1 MAQTHHWKFNTETQ
15 LEDTIGTNHFTQGY
29 STVTQISSFSVIN
42 QCLEFV
48 EGYPSGTIRTS
59 GNPFPASGAFSI
71 SFWWTARPQSN
82 LVPPG
87 GLGVGG
93 NIFSVGNF
101 RVSLWNLSIENPEFG
116 QWPYRLMI
124 EDYSVANG
132 EFKLSE
138 IIRVGSIF
146 WNEGTNAFTHF
157 TISWDGTDWFV
168 YINGYY
174 TNIISGTSFTPVSI
188 YNSSNDLEFYA
199 DQNYSLFLDD
209 VRIYDTA
216 DANDAAFVW
225 NSRFGTEVVL
235 GANPGEAYGLLPT
248 ILVSEPEGSAG
259 GGVGASGGLT
269 TIVITPPSG
278 TAEFILDASASGAFV
293 TITITTFSGIAFP
306 EFIATGSLPV
316 ITVSAPEGSPVI
328 TTSIQLDYVACDAE
342 VTWTQ
347 NLPITGFS
355 SAIQGQDAISS
366 RITPTIGGSGANIV
380 YFEQRTLAASG
391 TYTYDL
397 MSLTDFLGG
406 ALSLSRAYAISI
418 TISSGSVSLEPGAS
432 NPFQWFFNSSTANIS
447 ISSPGVFMFAQPESA
462 TITSGSKTLKVT
474 NTSGAAAATYKIAIL
489 GGR

>member
-1 MAQTHHWKFNTETQ
+1 MAQTHHWKFNYATQ
-15 LEDTIGTNHFTQGY
+15 LEDTIGSLDFSPGY
-29 STVTQISSFSVIN
+29 STLTIIQDNSVIN
-42 QCLEFV
+42 ECLQFV
-48 EGYPSGTIRTS
+48 QGYPFGTIQTS
-59 GNPFPASGAFSI
+59 SNPLPASGSFSI
-71 SFWWTARPQSN
+71 CFWWKANTTCSGP
-82 LVPPG
+82 
-87 GLGVGG
+87 
-93 NIFSVGNF
+93 IFSIGDF
-101 RVSLWNLSIENPEFG
+101 TFDLYPASEF
-116 QWPYRLMI
+116 QTLIFKPRFN
-124 EDYSVANG
+124 YSVLFNNLIKNG
-132 EFKLSE
+132 DPYYNM
-138 IIRVGSIF
+138 GP
-146 WNEGTNAFTHF
+146 NNFTHYC
-157 TISWDGTDWFV
+157 ISWDGTDWAIRV
-168 YINGYY
+168 NGVQGFLVE
-174 TNIISGTSFTPVSI
+174 GTGTIQTPDELDL
-188 YNSSNDLEFYA
+188 YNSANVLRFRA
-199 DQNYSLFLDD
+199 DQANGSIFLDD
-209 VRIYDTA
+209 VRVYNTA
-216 DANDAAFVW
+216 DNGLFAW
-225 NSRFGTEVVL
+225 NNGFGTEEVFNS
-235 GANPGEAYGLLPT
+235 GAGNAYGPLPT

-259 GGVGASGGLT
+259 GGTGSFGGLT
-269 TIVITPPSG
+269 TITVTPPSG

-316 ITVSAPEGSPVI
+316 ITISAPEGSPVI

-474 NTSGAAAATYKIAIL
+474 NNSGAAAATYKIAIL

>member
-1 MAQTHHWKFNTETQ
+1 MAQTHHWKFNTATQ
-15 LEDTIGTNHFTQGY
+15 LEDTIGTLDFSQGY
-29 STVTQISSFSVIN
+29 FTVTNIDSAGAIN
-42 QCLEFV
+42 DCLEFV
-48 EGYPSGTIRTS
+48 QGFPNGVIETS
-59 GNPFPASGAFSI
+59 SNPLPASGSFSI
-71 SFWWTARPQSN
+71 CFWWKSNQVAMGPIVTLGYFSLDLNLYTGDWSPWLFRPRLNGNLVFSN
-82 LVPPG
+82 LIRNSDPSFN
-87 GLGVGG
+87 VGP
-93 NIFSVGNF
+93 N
-101 RVSLWNLSIENPEFG
+101 
-116 QWPYRLMI
+116 
-124 EDYSVANG
+124 
-132 EFKLSE
+132 
-138 IIRVGSIF
+138 
-146 WNEGTNAFTHF
+146 TFTHYC
-157 TISWDGTDWFV
+157 IAWNGTDWIV
-168 YINGYY
+168 SVNGEQ
-174 TNIISGTSFTPVSI
+174 GTVVDGTTGTPTELDL
-188 YNSSNDLEFYA
+188 YNSANVLRFHA
-199 DQNYSLFLDD
+199 DQNYAVFVDD

-216 DANDAAFVW
+216 DDGLFAW
-225 NSRFGTEVVL
+225 NNGFGTEEVFDS
-235 GANPGEAYGLLPT
+235 GAGSAYGPLPT

-316 ITVSAPEGSPVI
+316 ITISAPEGSPVI

>member
-1 MAQTHHWKFNTETQ
+1 MAQTHHWKFNYATQ
-15 LEDTIGTNHFTQGY
+15 LEDTIGSLDFSPGY
-29 STVTQISSFSVIN
+29 STFVSYSETSVIN
-42 QCLEFV
+42 QCLAFV
-48 EGYPSGTIRTS
+48 QGYPFGTIAAS
-59 GNPFPASGAFSI
+59 NPLPPSGAFSI
-71 SFWWTARPQSN
+71 CFWWRASGTAAGP
-82 LVPPG
+82 
-87 GLGVGG
+87 
-93 NIFSVGNF
+93 IFTLGNF
-101 RVSLWNLSIENPEFG
+101 TLDLEFYGTITIQG
-116 QWPYRLMI
+116 QQLTSFRPRINY
-124 EDYSVANG
+124 
-132 EFKLSE
+132 
-138 IIRVGSIF
+138 GSIF
-146 WNEGTNAFTHF
+146 NNTIVNGSPYYNMGPNHFTHYC
-157 TISWDGTDWFV
+157 ISWDGTDWAIRV
-168 YINGYY
+168 NGVQGFPVE
-174 TNIISGTSFTPVSI
+174 GTGTIQTPDELDL
-188 YNSSNDLEFYA
+188 YNSANFLRFHA
-199 DQNYSLFLDD
+199 DQGGNYILLDD
-209 VRIYDTA
+209 VRVYNTA
-216 DANDAAFVW
+216 ENGFFAW
-225 NSRFGTEVVL
+225 NNGFGTEEVFDS
-235 GANPGEAYGLLPT
+235 GAGSAYGPLPT
-248 ILVSEPEGSAG
+248 ILVSGPEGDAG
-259 GGVGASGGLT
+259 GGSGASGGLT
-269 TIVITPPSG
+269 TITVTPPSG
-278 TAEFILDASASGAFV
+278 TAEFILNASASGAFV

-316 ITVSAPEGSPVI
+316 ITVSAPEGSPII

-474 NTSGAAAATYKIAIL
+474 NNSGAAAATYKIAIL

>member
-1 MAQTHHWKFNTETQ
+1 MAQTHHWKFNSATQ
-15 LEDTIGTNHFTQGY
+15 LEDTIGSLDFSQGY
-29 STVTQISSFSVIN
+29 FTVTNIDSAGVIN
-42 QCLEFV
+42 DCLEFV
-48 EGYPSGTIRTS
+48 QGFPSGTIETS
-59 GNPFPASGAFSI
+59 SNPLPASGSFSI
-71 SFWWTARPQSN
+71 CFWWKANQVSMGPIFQIGNLLLDLNLYSGDWSPWLFRPRLNYQLIFNN
-82 LVPPG
+82 LIRNSDPYF
-87 GLGVGG
+87 
-93 NIFSVGNF
+93 NIG
-101 RVSLWNLSIENPEFG
+101 P
-116 QWPYRLMI
+116 
-124 EDYSVANG
+124 
-132 EFKLSE
+132 
-138 IIRVGSIF
+138 
-146 WNEGTNAFTHF
+146 NAFTHYC
-157 TISWDGTDWFV
+157 IAWDGTDWIV
-168 YINGYY
+168 SINGQQ
-174 TNIISGTSFTPVSI
+174 GTVVDGTTFTPTELDL
-188 YNSSNDLEFYA
+188 YNSANVLKFYA
-199 DQNYSLFLDD
+199 DQNYAVFVDD

-216 DANDAAFVW
+216 DDGLFAW
-225 NSRFGTEVVL
+225 NNGFGTEEVFDP
-235 GANPGEAYGLLPT
+235 GAGNAYGPLPT
-248 ILVSEPEGSAG
+248 ILISEPEGNAG

-278 TAEFILDASASGAFV
+278 TAEFILNASASGAFV
-293 TITITTFSGIAFP
+293 TITITTFSGTAFP

-316 ITVSAPEGSPVI
+316 ITISAPEGSPVI

-406 ALSLSRAYAISI
+406 ALSLSRAYAVSI